1 MGRHFL
7 SEQDIAQAQK
17 LVQKSIA
24 DDLDSA
30 AEKISQFLEEK
41 LLEKLK
47 SHPLWENVEPIALG
61 SLSRHELCLKS
72 DLDLLFVGPE
82 DQVLQFVQFFD
93 KQGIKLRYRVPEDRS
108 DWTVGVKPF
117 DVLALS
123 QALPLTSAST
133 EKLLQQ
139 KQMIFKKGALF
150 LSSLRKAMEDEKK
163 MRSKRHDSISN
174 FLEPNIKYGA
184 GGLRDAEQAL
194 TLMQLESDK
203 FIAAD
208 KIKKKLVKSKKWLLL
223 VRHILHLFGAGGDQ
237 LTGADQEELSK
248 ILGYKNLKAFMQKL
262 QAELSEVSF
271 ESDWAV
277 AWSKLSKPARQ
288 AWLEKSFADFQ
299 TCLQE
304 LEKDSSILCQQKVRE
319 SKSVW
324 MKEDLSD
331 ERHGKWLNRAVNSQN
346 KPDFLNAIFR
356 SQLID
361 KLQPEMARVR
371 GYMQFDHYHRYTLEA
386 HLLQTVLLV
395 LRARKQPRF
404 LGMLSKICKEF
415 KDSDWQIL
423 MLTALY
429 HDLAKGKGGDHSTKG
444 RDLVQNDFA
453 KWKMEYAPEVA
464 WLVENHLILSTA
476 AFRLNPAHNSTWK
489 MLFERGVKG
498 DNLRRLTIFTA
509 IDILSTNPEAWT
521 SWKER
526 LLAQLFEQLT
536 SQTATEFEKVVV
548 TAQKEKLKL
557 PKEFIEI
564 LDPMLLKSI
573 PAKTWLEESR
583 KILKT
588 SADLE
593 PLVLRNRKKELWIRF
608 HSRKDQPGLFF
619 RFVQQF
625 YFLGLPIM
633 QASINT
639 LPKEG
644 VYDWFQVRSTKTP
657 AQLKKWL
664 QLPATTKDLNPNVKF
679 DRVKVIQE
687 TDEETIFSFRA
698 VDQKGLLLA
707 AAKALYD
714 SGLSIRWAR
723 VHTWGKQVDDIFG
736 VAKNPNSEGVI
747 TRLRESLRLDNPHLD
762 REETEN
768 DM

>member
-1 MGRHFL
+1 MANHFL
-7 SEQDIAQAQK
+7 TEQDIEQARA
-17 LVQKSIA
+17 LVHKCINE
-24 DDLDSA
+24 DVDLA
-30 AEKISQFLEEK
+30 AEKISLFLEGK
-41 LLEKLK
+41 LLDKLQN
-47 SHPLWENVEPIALG
+47 HPLWSEVLPIALG
-61 SLSRHELCLKS
+61 SLSRHELCMKS

-82 DQVLQFVQFFD
+82 DKVLEFVQFFD
-93 KQGIKLRYRVPEDRS
+93 KQGIKLRYRVPEDPK

-123 QALPLTSAST
+123 QAVPLTATST
-133 EKLLQQ
+133 DKLLQQ
-139 KQMIFKKGALF
+139 KQMIFKKGASF

-163 MRSKRHDSISN
+163 LRSKRHDSISN

-194 TLMQLESDK
+194 TLMQLEADK

-208 KIKKKLVKSKKWLLL
+208 KIKKKLMKSKKWLLL

-237 LTGADQEELSK
+237 LTGTDQEELSK

-271 ESDWAV
+271 ESDWAL
-277 AWSKLSKPARQ
+277 AWSKLPKLKRQNLLKKPY
-288 AWLEKSFADFQ
+288 EDFQ
-299 TCLQE
+299 TSLQE
-304 LEKDSSILCQQKVRE
+304 LEKDPSILIQQKVRQA
-319 SKSVW
+319 KSQW
-324 MKEDLSD
+324 MKEDIPQ
-331 ERHGKWLNRAVNSQN
+331 EKNGKWLNKVLHSQN
-346 KPDFLNAIFR
+346 KPEFLMAVFR

-386 HLLQTVLLV
+386 HLLQTLILV

-404 LGMLSKICKEF
+404 LGLLAKICKEL

-444 RDLVQNDFA
+444 RDLVQNDFT
-453 KWKMEYAPEVA
+453 KWKMDYAPEVA

-498 DNLRRLTIFTA
+498 DNLKRLTIFTA

-526 LLAQLFEQLT
+526 LLSQLFDQLT
-536 SQTATEFEKVVV
+536 SQTATEFEKVVA

-564 LDPMLLKSI
+564 LDPMLLTAI
-573 PAKTWLEESR
+573 PAKTWLDESR
-583 KILKT
+583 KILKS

-593 PLVLRNRKKELWIRF
+593 PLVLRNRKKEVWIRF
-608 HSRKDQPGLFF
+608 HSRKDQPGLFLK
-619 RFVQQF
+619 FVQQL
-625 YFLGLPIM
+625 YALGLPIM

-639 LPKEG
+639 LPREG

-664 QLPATTKDLNPNVKF
+664 ALPAATKDLKPNLKF

-687 TDEETIFSFRA
+687 SEDETIVSFRA

-723 VHTWGKQVDDIFG
+723 VHTWGKQVDDVFG
-736 VAKNPNSEGVI
+736 VVKNQTSEGAI
-747 TRLRESLRLDNPHLD
+747 TRLRESLNLDKPHLD
-762 REETEN
+762 REENEN

>member
-1 MGRHFL
+1 MGNHFL
-7 SEQDIAQAQK
+7 SEQDFAQAQK
-17 LVQKSIA
+17 LVQKSITE
-24 DDLDSA
+24 DLDTA
-30 AEKISQFLEEK
+30 AEKISLFLEEK

-47 SHPLWENVEPIALG
+47 SHPLWEKTQPIALG

-82 DQVLQFVQFFD
+82 DQVLEFVQFFD
-93 KQGIKLRYRVPEDRS
+93 KQKIKLRYRVPEDPK

-123 QALPLTSAST
+123 QALPLVPAVN
-133 EKLLQQ
+133 ERLLQQ
-139 KQMIFKKGALF
+139 KQMIFKKGASF

-163 MRSKRHDSISN
+163 LRSKRHDSISN

-194 TLMQLESDK
+194 TLMQLESEK
-203 FIAAD
+203 FIASD
-208 KIKKKLVKSKKWLLL
+208 KIKKKLIKSKKWLLL

-237 LTGADQEELSK
+237 LTGSDQEETSK
-248 ILGYKNLKAFMQKL
+248 ILNYKNLKSFMQKL

-277 AWSKLSKPARQ
+277 AWSKLSKSSRQ
-288 AWLEKSFADFQ
+288 TWLKKSFADFQ
-299 TCLQE
+299 SCAQE
-304 LEKDSSILCQQKVRE
+304 LEKDPSILCQQKVRE
-319 SKSVW
+319 SRSLW
-324 MKEDLSD
+324 FKEEISD
-331 ERHGKWLNRAVNSQN
+331 ERHGKWLNKVLNSQN
-346 KPDFLNAIFR
+346 KPEFLNALFR

-361 KLQPEMARVR
+361 KLQSEMSRVR

-386 HLLQTVLLV
+386 HLLQTLIFV

-404 LGMLSKICKEF
+404 LGLLSKICKEF
-415 KDSDWQIL
+415 KESDWQIL

-444 RDLVQNDFA
+444 RDLVQNDFT
-453 KWKMEYAPEVA
+453 KWKIDFAPEVS

-498 DNLRRLTIFTA
+498 DNLKRLTIFTA

-593 PLVLRNRKKELWIRF
+593 PLVLRNRKKELWVRF
-608 HSRKDQPGLFF
+608 HSRKDQSGLFLKY
-619 RFVQQF
+619 VQQL
-625 YFLGLPIM
+625 YALGLPIM

-664 QLPATTKDLNPNVKF
+664 SLPHATKDLKPNVKF

-687 TDEETIFSFRA
+687 TEDETIFSFRA

-714 SGLSIRWAR
+714 CGLSIRWAR
-723 VHTWGKQVDDIFG
+723 VHTWGKQVDDVFG
-736 VAKNPNSEGVI
+736 VAKNQSSDGAI
-747 TRLRESLRLDNPHLD
+747 ARLTESLNLDKPHLD